1 MCLQEVIIVED
12 DNGQIV
18 RETLKDNDGLMQYR
32 TMRETLIYLS
42 HLDYEDTE
50 YQMLEKLRSQMG
62 GSWTWDALN
71 TLCWAIGSISG
82 SMHVSLLVQAYFTEA
97 FCSAACTVAMLFGPS
112 CLSVPALLQHRA
124 TSIGNDRHVDALVAL
139 LTGWL
144 LTMLGGV

>member
-1 MCLQEVIIVED
+1 MVALVHDKLLDASSSESAYQTFVDNLLSLCCLQEVIIVED

-82 SMHVSLLVQAYFTEA
+82 SMHVSCVWAGE
-97 FCSAACTVAMLFGPS
+97 SHHG
-112 CLSVPALLQHRA
+112 
-124 TSIGNDRHVDALVAL
+124 
-139 LTGWL
+139 
-144 LTMLGGV
+144 